1 MSLKEKFKNM
11 VLEMYQPKPIVAYLI
26 GSVLDVMSTYIVVK
40 KFTLESE
47 TNVIAREILYRLG
60 EEASIIPLYCIAIS
74 YIPTIYAISKVLSI
88 DEWKKVYSSLLYGIS
103 AGRFYASI
111 NNLLL
116 YFDIY
121 YILEALEKILNSLN
135 VHLSTTQILATT
147 VSGLVYFFYITR
159 KNKK

>member
-1 MSLKEKFKNM
+1 M

-40 KFTLESE
+40 KFTVESE

-60 EEASIIPLYCIAIS
+60 EEASIIPFYCIAIS

-88 DEWKKVYSSLLYGIS
+88 DGWKKVYSSFLYGIS

-121 YILEALEKILNSLN
+121 YIPEMFEKILSSINIP
-135 VHLSTTQILATT
+135 LSPPQILGVAL
-147 VSGLVYFFYITR
+147 SLLVYFLYYFYTT
-159 KNKK
+159 KKQKK